1 MHATLFLVGKAAS
14 VFVFGVSLPCLVYF
28 LSFCTKNGLG
38 GRVMDQ
44 ANYSACRPRSS
55 ASHSSCCS
63 VWSFSDKLGRR
74 KKMANQ
80 KALLFFPV
88 FLYPITFLCPS
99 INFPPLLSRKKKLG
113 SFCVVSKKSVWK
125 SCCPLRNR
133 KRKHFLNP
141 VLNYTRT
148 SIHSDKCIVS
158 FWKADIC
165 QKSLL
170 CFPPP
175 HSFTGI
181 LVREQYYSN

>member
-99 INFPPLLSRKKKLG
+99 INFPPLLSRKKNWAHFVSSRKKA
-113 SFCVVSKKSVWK
+113 CENHVVPYEIGKG
-125 SCCPLRNR
+125 NT
-133 KRKHFLNP
+133 F
-141 VLNYTRT
+141 
-148 SIHSDKCIVS
+148 
-158 FWKADIC
+158 
-165 QKSLL
+165 
-170 CFPPP
+170 
-175 HSFTGI
+175 
-181 LVREQYYSN
+181 

>member
-99 INFPPLLSRKKKLG
+99 INFLSPKKKPFRL
-113 SFCVVSKKSVWK
+113 CK
-125 SCCPLRNR
+125 N
-133 KRKHFLNP
+133 HFLENMSTTNLAKLP
-141 VLNYTRT
+141 RQLRETTTSSPFVL
-148 SIHSDKCIVS
+148 HSDIHDNVLVDS
-158 FWKADIC
+158 FESRYARNPC
-165 QKSLL
+165 L
-170 CFPPP
+170 FPSPNGS
-175 HSFTGI
+175 HSSA
-181 LVREQYYSN
+181 ESN

>member
-1 MHATLFLVGKAAS
+1 MHATLFLVGKAAAS

-99 INFPPLLSRKKKLG
+99 INFPPLLSRKKTGLILCRLGKKRVKIMLSPTKQEKETLFEPCAKLPTD
-113 SFCVVSKKSVWK
+113 K
-125 SCCPLRNR
+125 
-133 KRKHFLNP
+133 
-141 VLNYTRT
+141 YT
-148 SIHSDKCIVS
+148 
-158 FWKADIC
+158 F
-165 QKSLL
+165 
-170 CFPPP
+170 
-175 HSFTGI
+175 
-181 LVREQYYSN
+181 